1 MNEKLE
7 SVNSRREFLKKAG
20 KASVAAPAVAILL
33 SSTGPAN
40 AGIYDPYQNG
50 CYQEECE

>member
-7 SVNSRREFLKKAG
+7 SVDSRREFLKKAG

-33 SSTGPAN
+33 SGTGATS
-40 AGIYDPYQNG
+40 ALAVD
-50 CYQEECE
+50 CYGGKCSQEEPT